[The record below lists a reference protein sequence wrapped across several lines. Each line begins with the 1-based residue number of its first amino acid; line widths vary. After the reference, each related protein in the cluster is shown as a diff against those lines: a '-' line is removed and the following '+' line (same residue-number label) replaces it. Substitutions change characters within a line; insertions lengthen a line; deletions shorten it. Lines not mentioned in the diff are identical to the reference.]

1 MSLASGSKFGVFC
14 NCKEPSPRMIWCWLE
29 EKINKERTKAF
40 VYGKRGKEACT
51 GGGGVGN
58 SASFL

>member
-1 MSLASGSKFGVFC
+1 MLVLKLWVFC
-14 NCKEPSPRMIWCWLE
+14 NCKESRPNMIWCWLG
-29 EKINKERTKAF
+29 EKTGNKGLSFMVREVKML
-40 VYGKRGKEACT
+40 GL